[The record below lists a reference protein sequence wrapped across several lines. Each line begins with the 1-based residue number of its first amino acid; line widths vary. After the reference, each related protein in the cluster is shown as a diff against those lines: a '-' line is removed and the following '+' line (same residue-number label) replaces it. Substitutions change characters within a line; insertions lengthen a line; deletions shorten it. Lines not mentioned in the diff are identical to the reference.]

1 MSQGMLSAFIF
12 HTHYLIAAQFESIRS
27 LPTPPSPL
35 AAKLRIWYVSPDK
48 DKDKDKG
55 KNTPP
60 STPTLMI
67 RSVGARYPTALVIL
81 TATDSHKSAGKY
93 TRSFTENPNLRTIFV
108 LQFALPMQITTEKEV
123 QRLAKCSS
131 LSVFTKE
138 ADGKVKTAIDREP
151 LFTSDGN
158 GAMHLWLSDIVE
170 KEDVEKLSDEF
181 IRGR

>member
-1 MSQGMLSAFIF
+1 MSPGMLSAFLF
-12 HTHYLIAAQFESIRS
+12 HTYYLITAQFESIHS

-48 DKDKDKG
+48 DKDKG

-67 RSVGARYPTALVIL
+67 RSVGAHYPTALIIL
-81 TATDSHKSAGKY
+81 TATDGHKSARKY

-108 LQFALPMQITTEKEV
+108 LQFALPMQITTEKAV

-138 ADGKVKTAIDREP
+138 VDGKVKTVIDREP

-181 IRGR
+181 IRCR